1 VSFLFLHSTV
11 PSRRVVQF
19 ADKRLGMVHS
29 NHGSFCFNQ
38 LAALQVMVGDSN
50 GAKASL
56 STFFKGA
63 YMGQIAANGDQVGKI
78 LSIFGRRHGL
88 NLIPCSH

>member
-1 VSFLFLHSTV
+1 
-11 PSRRVVQF
+11 
-19 ADKRLGMVHS
+19 MEHS

-38 LAALQVMVGDSN
+38 LAALQVMVGDSD

-63 YMGQIAANGDQVGKI
+63 YMKQIAANGDQVRSFHLRKKT
-78 LSIFGRRHGL
+78 RV
-88 NLIPCSH
+88 